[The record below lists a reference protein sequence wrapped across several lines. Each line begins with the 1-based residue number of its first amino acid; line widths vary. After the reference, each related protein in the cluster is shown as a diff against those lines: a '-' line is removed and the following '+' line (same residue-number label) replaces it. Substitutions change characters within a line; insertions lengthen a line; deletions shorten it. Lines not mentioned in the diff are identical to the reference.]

1 MPVESDF
8 YSAKI
13 KVVMVAEGDTRDV
26 SMCAVCAG
34 TSHDDL
40 GGTVDPTLQ
49 TIYSIVL
56 PICTICKSQGAK
68 TLVGRYRP
76 NGKAIEKRLDQKSK
90 AEAAAAAV
98 AARSNAK

>member
-8 YSAKI
+8 YST
-13 KVVMVAEGDTRDV
+13 KVRAVMVEEGDSMDV
-26 SMCAVCAG
+26 GMCAVCAG

-49 TIYSIVL
+49 TIYSTVL
-56 PICTICKSQGAK
+56 PICTICKSLGAK

-76 NGKAIEKRLDQKSK
+76 NGKAI
-90 AEAAAAAV
+90 
-98 AARSNAK
+98 